1 MWPERFSASF
11 TKGNFALLERART
24 CTVPT
29 DGLTICCMCGSPL
42 LGSCPGMLL
51 CHGPSWDIM
60 KAYQV
65 TSRVIGG
72 AWVTK
77 GLLILR
83 LHHFLLELK
92 TWRQK
97 TGQRTEV
104 YVMSR
109 WCWFSA
115 WWYHNDSNI
124 PRKCKSNCLFS
135 SCVNGNY
142 IFIASK
148 LVSKLQQWCRRDEV
162 VEIKCRTNLN
172 NSLLHSYLNQCSHEN
187 RFNDLNTA
195 LRMRTGSDGSD

>member
-1 MWPERFSASF
+1 MHCPHRWIDYMLYVRQLPTGLMSWHAIVPRAQLRHNVSLSGYLTGHWRRVSHQRPSDPSA
-11 TKGNFALLERART
+11 A
-24 CTVPT
+24 
-29 DGLTICCMCGSPL
+29 PL
-42 LGSCPGMLL
+42 PL
-51 CHGPSWDIM
+51 
-60 KAYQV
+60 
-65 TSRVIGG
+65 RV
-72 AWVTK
+72 K
-77 GLLILR
+77 
-83 LHHFLLELK
+83 K

-172 NSLLHSYLNQCSHEN
+172 NSLLHSYLNHCSHEN